1 MITALIILSIA
12 IALRRA
18 GLELPVVDKMI
29 NFVDNKLNKLRK
41 NKDSL
46 SKLDIKTLTI
56 ENEPLYNAKR
66 HSNDD
71 LYSKYSQVRNNTKMY
86 SGDLKI

>member
-12 IALRRA
+12 IVLKRA
-18 GLELPVVDKMI
+18 GAELPVVDKMI
-29 NFVDNKLNKLRK
+29 NFADTKLNKFRK
-41 NKDSL
+41 NKNTL
-46 SKLDIKTLTI
+46 TKLDIKAPNI
-56 ENEPLYNAKR
+56 EKEPLYNAKR

>member
-29 NFVDNKLNKLRK
+29 NFADNKLNKLRK

-46 SKLDIKTLTI
+46 SKLDIKAPNI
-56 ENEPLYNAKR
+56 EKEPLYNAKR